1 MSAYQDVLTYWFG
14 NRTGNL
20 DVINEK
26 SSLWWKKDES
36 LDKDIKQRFGP
47 DLQRLKNGELT
58 AWDSSTQAQLAMI
71 ILADQF
77 SRNIYRNTPESFAAD
92 PLAVSLTIEGMDT
105 GKDLKLRLVERIFFY
120 MPLMHAESIELQDK
134 SVAKYTD
141 CMNESTEAEK
151 KSFHNHLDYAIKHR
165 DIIER
170 FGRFPHRNKIL
181 DRGSISEEIEFLKQ
195 PGSSF

>member
-1 MSAYQDVLTYWFG
+1 MSKYQNVLTYWFG
-14 NRTGNL
+14 NCTGNL

-26 SSLWWKKDES
+26 SGLWWKKDES
-36 LDKDIKQRFGP
+36 LDNDIKHRFGP
-47 DLQRLKNGELT
+47 DLHRLKNGELT
-58 AWDSSTQAQLAMI
+58 AWGSSTQAQLAMI

-77 SRNIYRNTPESFAAD
+77 SRNIYRNTPESFAVD
-92 PLAVSLTIEGMDT
+92 PLVVSMTIEGMDT

-134 SVAKYTD
+134 SVDKFTD
-141 CMNESTEAEK
+141 CMNESTETEK
-151 KSFHNHLDYAIKHR
+151 KSFHNNLEYAIKHR
-165 DIIER
+165 EIVER

-181 DRGSISEEIEFLKQ
+181 DRESTLEEIEFLKQ